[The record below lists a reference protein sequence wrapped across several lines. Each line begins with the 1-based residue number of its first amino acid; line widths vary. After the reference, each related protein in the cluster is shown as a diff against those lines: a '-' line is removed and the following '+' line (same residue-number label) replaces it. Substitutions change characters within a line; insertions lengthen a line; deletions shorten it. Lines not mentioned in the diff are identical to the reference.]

1 MLRAAALRNLDA
13 KRFILQLCLQRIALT
28 YRIQLRLQR
37 IAPAYRRIG
46 IVWGLPRTICAWVA
60 AICSRVCAD
69 AKMGIA
75 AMKRPALIKVP
86 IKLERVKRSRLF
98 ALLIS
103 KPWLILSV
111 VAIRLDTLLFAGSML
126 AQLHS
131 FLCIFDSDVLGPAT
145 I

>member
-1 MLRAAALRNLDA
+1 VLRAAALRNLDA

-69 AKMGIA
+69 AEMGIT
-75 AMKRPALIKVP
+75 AMKRAALIKVP
-86 IKLERVKRSRLF
+86 IKLERVKRPRLF
-98 ALLIS
+98 PLLIS

-111 VAIRLDTLLFAGSML
+111 VIRHDALPFTSSML